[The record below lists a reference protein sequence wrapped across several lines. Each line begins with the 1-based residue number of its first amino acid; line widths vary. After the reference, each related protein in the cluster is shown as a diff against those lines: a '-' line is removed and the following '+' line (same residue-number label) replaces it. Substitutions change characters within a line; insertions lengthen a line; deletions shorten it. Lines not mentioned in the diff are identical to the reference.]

1 MSWKKYPSSSTFRR
15 RPRGLSLVEC
25 IILMVVFSVV
35 AVAAGVGLQS
45 VSKSWSAVDDKL
57 WTSQQ
62 IISKMESLRDTAYAS
77 LVSGTSTSDANYK
90 GTTYTI
96 TWTVTEIDPTK
107 PTQSPPASKNNSGLK
122 QLTVSMNGQSL
133 STWISQ

>member
-1 MSWKKYPSSSTFRR
+1 
-15 RPRGLSLVEC
+15 LSLIEC
-25 IILMVVFSVV
+25 IVLMVVMSIVSVG
-35 AVAAGVGLQS
+35 AGVGLQS
-45 VSKSWSAVDDKL
+45 VSRSWGGVDDKL

-62 IISKMESLRDTAYAS
+62 LISKMESLRDTAYAS
-77 LVSGTSTSDANYK
+77 LASGSSTSDANYK

-96 TWTVTEIDPTK
+96 TWTVTEIDPAK
-107 PTQSPPASKNNSGLK
+107 PTQYPPAAKANSGLK